1 MTRTDAQADSATA
14 WLAACAALAILTI
27 AHGAPL
33 IATVSL
39 TRISAELGTSRAA
52 PAAAGSL
59 MYVGAAFGGIAAG
72 WLAGRIGFRPIV
84 IFGAAMVAAGLFVST
99 LGGLPELYAGHILL
113 GLLGTS
119 CMLAPLMTYV
129 SLWFERN
136 RGSAI
141 ALISSGQSVAGALW
155 PMLFDY
161 AVDRFGWRQTMTVYG
176 AFALG
181 AVALLTIL
189 FLRPPPAFPAAAAGA
204 GKASQRS
211 SHLVMIVLMFAVFS
225 CCVPM
230 NMPIQH
236 IVAFCGDL
244 GIASQRGAM
253 MLSVML
259 GVAFLARQ
267 FWGYVADRIG
277 GLKTLIWSSLA
288 QALALSGLL
297 VARDETV
304 LMLISAGFGFG
315 LAGLLPAYVIAI
327 REYYPA
333 VEASWRVPSVMF
345 AGYLGMAAGGWGA
358 GAIYD
363 SFGFYVPAFGTGM
376 VFNMINLLL
385 LIGLAL
391 WLTPAR
397 PPAAAPA

>member
-1 MTRTDAQADSATA
+1 MTAAKPDSRSA

-39 TRISAELGTSRAA
+39 TRIAAELGTARAA
-52 PAAAGSL
+52 PAAAGSFT
-59 MYVGAAFGGIAAG
+59 YIGAAFGGILAG
-72 WLAGRIGFRPIV
+72 WLAGRIGFRPV
-84 IFGAAMVAAGLFVST
+84 VLFGAVMLAAGLFVST
-99 LGGLPELYAGHILL
+99 LGGLLELYVGH
-113 GLLGTS
+113 GLLIGLFGTS
-119 CMLAPLMTYV
+119 CMLSPLVTYV

-136 RGSAI
+136 RGSAV
-141 ALISSGQSVAGALW
+141 ALISSGQSISGALW
-155 PMLFDY
+155 PMLFDH
-161 AVDRFGWRQTMTVYG
+161 AISQFGWRQTMTIYA
-176 AFALG
+176 AFALT
-181 AVALLTIL
+181 AVALLAIV
-189 FLRPPPAFPAAAAGA
+189 FLNPPPAIAPAKAGSA
-204 GKASQRS
+204 SGKS
-211 SHLVMIVLMFAVFS
+211 SHTVMIVLMLAVFC

-244 GIASQRGAM
+244 GIASQRGAL

-259 GVAFLARQ
+259 GMAFLARQ

-277 GLKTLIWSSLA
+277 GLKTLIWSSFA

-297 VARDETV
+297 VAQNETL
-304 LMLISAGFGFG
+304 LMVISAAFGFG

-327 REYYPA
+327 REHYPA
-333 VEASWRVPSVMF
+333 AEASWRVPTVMF

-363 SFGFYVPAFGTGM
+363 RFGFYVPAFGTGM
-376 VFNMINLLL
+376 AFNMINLLL

-391 WLTPAR
+391 WLTPTRAR
-397 PPAAAPA
+397 AAA

>member
-1 MTRTDAQADSATA
+1 MTPARPDSRAA
-14 WLAACAALAILTI
+14 WVAACAALAILTI

-39 TRISAELGTSRAA
+39 TRISAELATSRAA
-52 PAAAGSL
+52 PAAAGSFT
-59 MYVGAAFGGIAAG
+59 YVGAAVGGIVAG
-72 WLAGRIGFRPIV
+72 WLAGRIGFRPV
-84 IFGAAMVAAGLFVST
+84 VLFGAVMLAAGLFVST
-99 LGGLPELYAGHILL
+99 LGGMTELYLGHGLL
-113 GLLGTS
+113 IGLLGTS
-119 CMLAPLMTYV
+119 CMLSPLVTYV

-136 RGSAI
+136 RGSAV
-141 ALISSGQSVAGALW
+141 ALISSGQSIAGALW
-155 PMLFDY
+155 PMLFDH
-161 AVDRFGWRQTMTVYG
+161 AISQLGWRQTMTIYA
-176 AFALG
+176 AFALT
-181 AVALLTIL
+181 AVALLAVV
-189 FLRPPPAFPAAAAGA
+189 FLNPPPAIAPAQASAGQSS
-204 GKASQRS
+204 GKSPHA
-211 SHLVMIVLMFAVFS
+211 VMIVLMLAVFC

-244 GIASQRGAM
+244 GIASQRGAL

-259 GVAFLARQ
+259 GAAFLARQ

-297 VARDETV
+297 VTQNETL
-304 LMLISAGFGFG
+304 LMVISAAFGFG
-315 LAGLLPAYVIAI
+315 LSGLLPAYVITV
-327 REYYPA
+327 REHYPA
-333 VEASWRVPSVMF
+333 AEAGWRVPTVMF

-363 SFGFYVPAFGTGM
+363 RFGFYVPAFGTGM
-376 VFNMINLLL
+376 AFNMVNLLL

-391 WLTPAR
+391 WLTPTRAR
-397 PPAAAPA
+397 AVLRS

>member
-1 MTRTDAQADSATA
+1 MTAAAPDSRSA
-14 WLAACAALAILTI
+14 WIAACAALAILTI

-39 TRISAELGTSRAA
+39 TRIAAELATSRAA
-52 PAAAGSL
+52 PAAANSFT
-59 MYVGAAFGGIAAG
+59 YIGAAVGGILAG
-72 WLAGRIGFRPIV
+72 WLAGRVGFRPV
-84 IFGAAMVAAGLFVST
+84 VLFGAVMLAAGLVVST
-99 LGGLPELYAGHILL
+99 LGGMTELYIGHGLLL

-119 CMLAPLMTYV
+119 CMLSPLVTYV

-136 RGSAI
+136 RGSAV
-141 ALISSGQSVAGALW
+141 ALISSGQSISGALW

-161 AVDRFGWRQTMTVYG
+161 VNSQLGWRQTMTIYA
-176 AFALG
+176 AFALA
-181 AVALLTIL
+181 AVALLAIV
-189 FLRPPPAFPAAAAGA
+189 FLSPPPAIAPARTTAGSA
-204 GKASQRS
+204 SGKS
-211 SHLVMIVLMFAVFS
+211 SHTVMIVLMLAVFC

-244 GIASQRGAM
+244 GIASQRGAL

-259 GVAFLARQ
+259 GAAFVARQ

-277 GLKTLIWSSLA
+277 GLKTLIWSSFA

-297 VARDETV
+297 LTQDGML
-304 LMLISAGFGFG
+304 LMVISAAFGFG
-315 LAGLLPAYVIAI
+315 LSGLLPAYVIAI
-327 REYYPA
+327 REHYPA
-333 VEASWRVPSVMF
+333 AEAGWRVPTVMF

-363 SFGFYVPAFGTGM
+363 RFGFYLPAFGTGM
-376 VFNMINLLL
+376 AFNLVNLLL

-391 WLTPAR
+391 WLGSSRPSAR
-397 PPAAAPA
+397 LA

>member
-1 MTRTDAQADSATA
+1 MTAGPDSRAA
-14 WLAACAALAILTI
+14 WVAACAALAILTI

-39 TRISAELGTSRAA
+39 ARISAELATSRAA
-52 PAAAGSL
+52 PAAAGSFT
-59 MYVGAAFGGIAAG
+59 YIGAAVGGIVAG
-72 WLAGRIGFRPIV
+72 WLAGRVGFRPV
-84 IFGAAMVAAGLFVST
+84 VLFGAVMLAAGLFVST
-99 LGGLPELYAGHILL
+99 LGGMPELYLGH
-113 GLLGTS
+113 GLLIGLFGTS
-119 CMLAPLMTYV
+119 CMLSPLVTYV

-136 RGSAI
+136 RGSAV
-141 ALISSGQSVAGALW
+141 ALISSGQSIAGTLW

-161 AVDRFGWRQTMTVYG
+161 AINHVGWRQTMTIYA
-176 AFALG
+176 AFALT
-181 AVALLTIL
+181 AVALLAVV
-189 FLRPPPAFPAAAAGA
+189 FLNPPPAIAPAHANAGP
-204 GKASQRS
+204 ASRKS
-211 SHLVMIVLMFAVFS
+211 SDAVMIVLMIAVFC

-244 GIASQRGAM
+244 GIASQRGAL

-259 GVAFLARQ
+259 GAAFLARQ

-277 GLKTLIWSSLA
+277 GLKTLIWSSFA

-297 VARDETV
+297 VTQDEAL
-304 LMLISAGFGFG
+304 LMAISAAFGFG
-315 LAGLLPAYVIAI
+315 LSGLLPAYVITI
-327 REYYPA
+327 REHYPA
-333 VEASWRVPSVMF
+333 AEASWRVPTVMF

-363 SFGFYVPAFGTGM
+363 RYGFYVPAFGTGM
-376 VFNMINLLL
+376 AFNMINLLL

-391 WLTPAR
+391 WLTPTRAR
-397 PPAAAPA
+397 AAA